1 MREFQLELLMC
12 FKWCTPALGLWAL
25 MGCIK
30 QADSPQITVIG
41 HAAFGL
47 DVPFNPYPANSISAL
62 DLLRMVGGEAVELD
76 VQLSADNVLFC
87 YHDTQLD
94 SRTNLA
100 GCIAEKTVHELHNV
114 HYSGYVNQPVSRLDE
129 MNFNG
134 LTTVFLDIRHFNPCT
149 ESYIEKTRWLEPLQ
163 SFSFAQPHVNLFCVT
178 NWSELAWYLH
188 ENGFQVALEVYGI
201 PQILAAA
208 NHTPF
213 PVILC
218 KNKDV
223 TAEVIQ
229 TVHELGKKVVIF
241 DVRSAAGN
249 KEAMGK
255 IPDMVL
261 TDAVEHALN
270 Q

>member
-1 MREFQLELLMC
+1 MC
-12 FKWCTPALGLWAL
+12 FKLCILILGVWAL
-25 MGCIK
+25 MGCAK
-30 QADSPQITVIG
+30 QTDSPKITVIG

-47 DVPFNPYPANSISAL
+47 DVPFNPYPANSQSAL

-87 YHDTQLD
+87 YHDSQLD
-94 SRTNLA
+94 TRTNLA
-100 GCIAEKTVHELHNV
+100 GCIAEKTVQELHNV
-114 HYSGYVNQPVSRLDE
+114 SYSGYVNQFVSKLNE
-129 MNFNG
+129 MNFSG
-134 LTTVFLDIRHFNPCT
+134 LTTMFLDIRHFNPCSQ
-149 ESYIEKTRWLEPLQ
+149 SYIAKERWLEPLQ
-163 SFSFAQPHVNLFCVT
+163 SFSLAQPQMNLFCVT

-188 ENGFQVALEVYGI
+188 ENGFQVALEVYGMA
-201 PQILAAA
+201 QILTAA
-208 NHTPF
+208 NQTPF

-249 KEAMGK
+249 KEAMSK
-255 IPDMVL
+255 HPDMIL